1 MSRPNTLELHV
12 IVATELPQQTLHQL
26 DQDVAGIYSVT
37 VESRLPQGI
46 QSGVALD
53 VFHDNQ
59 PIKMLED
66 FTITV
71 VDPSTGME
79 LAEADDYEHGTQRS
93 AGRYNGKLDADE
105 MDLSMNGPQC

>member
-1 MSRPNTLELHV
+1 MSQQNTLELHV
-12 IVATELPQQTLHQL
+12 IVATELPQQALHQL

-37 VESRLPQGI
+37 VESRLTQGI

-79 LAEADDYEHGTQRS
+79 LVESDGYEHGTQRS
-93 AGRYNGKLDADE
+93 AGRYNGKLDAGE
-105 MDLSMNGPQC
+105 MDLAMNGPQC